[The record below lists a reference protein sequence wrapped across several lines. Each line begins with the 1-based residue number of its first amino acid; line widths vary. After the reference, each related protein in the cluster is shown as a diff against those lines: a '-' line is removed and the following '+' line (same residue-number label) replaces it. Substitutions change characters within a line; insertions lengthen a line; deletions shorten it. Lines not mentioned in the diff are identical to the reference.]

1 MKNLFTFLLIL
12 VSGYAFAQK
21 TITGTVTDEEG
32 ETLPYAAVVVKGT
45 STGTVTDDNG
55 KFTLK
60 VPEGATTLV
69 VSYTGLETVEV
80 EINGQSTIDVKMGE
94 SSLDLDPV
102 VVSASKRKEKLLEA
116 PAAIDVIDAKEIQVN
131 VSTSPTDYV
140 KDVAGVDVMKTGIAQ
155 SNVVTR
161 GFNNIFSGSVLTMI
175 DYRIGSVPS
184 LRVNVN
190 QLMPGNYL
198 DIERVEVLKGPASAL
213 YGPNA
218 ASGAIHILTKSPLD
232 EKKDYNT
239 TVTLGGGERSTF
251 IAQFRHT
258 GKVKK
263 STESSPLAIGYRISG
278 QYLQA
283 HDWTYDDPEEP
294 DSIVFGKQTPDGR
307 IPLYEDGTEVP
318 DSLIAQGINGDTVV
332 NNRNNFLQNYNI
344 DGRLDI
350 RINSNTEVILSGGY
364 SNASGIELTG
374 LGAGQAVKWNYLYGQ
389 ARFKWK
395 DLFIQG
401 YMNASDAGDTYL
413 LRSGNL
419 IIDKSKFYV
428 GQIQH
433 SYEKGKWRFIYG
445 GDAQLTRPE
454 TEGTINGR
462 NEDSDNID
470 IYGGYVQ
477 AEYKANDW
485 LKLLAATRVD
495 YSTAVEDP
503 AVSPRAAAV
512 IKPYPG
518 HNVRLTYNR
527 AFSSP
532 SALTNSLDIMERQDP
547 FGIGTLIPSITTGYD
562 IRALG
567 NGNGFNFNRNDQ
579 GVLQFRTPFA
589 PLFNNA
595 TTADYFSL
603 NDANYFDEMW
613 TLLRILFAGS
623 FTGDGLDP
631 SAVQN
636 VNSSLLTQLPDG
648 VGTALIPLNLDKAGF
663 FHDEAV
669 NPDDIKD
676 IAPVGNQ
683 ITNTYEIG
691 YNGLIAKRMVF
702 KLDMYRSDV
711 HDFVSPLLI
720 QTPNVFLDQAEL
732 YAALNEIA
740 SNSSDPQL
748 VADLLEFDKVENG
761 GNGNGDG
768 LEEVVGFLSGFPLGT
783 ISPEEAND
791 PSVLLTYRNFGQI
804 TVYGF
809 DVDVIYFLTEKIKLG
824 ATYSFVNKD
833 EFETEGQIIALN
845 APRHKFNFTTTFNF
859 EKIGLNVGMRWRWQ
873 DAFPANSGVYAGDV
887 PALNQLD
894 LNADYALPFS
904 KQTHVSVTVQNVY
917 DNQIREFVGVPT
929 MGRLT
934 LFRVSH
940 TF

>member
-1 MKNLFTFLLIL
+1 MKHLFTLLLL
-12 VSGYAFAQK
+12 VTTFGAFAQR
-21 TITGTVTDEEG
+21 TITGTITDENG
-32 ETLPYAAVVVKGT
+32 ETLPFATVLVKGT
-45 STGTVTDDNG
+45 TTGVIADENG
-55 KFTLK
+55 KYSIS
-60 VPEGATTLV
+60 VPEGSTTLV
-69 VSYTGLETVEV
+69 FNYTGLEPVEM
-80 EINGQSTIDVKMGE
+80 ELGSGSTLDAKMGK

-116 PAAIDVIDAKEIQVN
+116 PAAMDVIDAKEIAVN
-131 VSTSPTDYV
+131 VATNPTEYV
-140 KDVAGVDVMKTGIAQ
+140 KDVAGVDIMRTGVAQ

-232 EKKDYNT
+232 EKKDFNT
-239 TVTLGGGERSTF
+239 TISLGGGGRSTM
-251 IAQFRHT
+251 IAQFRHAA
-258 GKVKK
+258 KLKK
-263 STESSPLAIGYRISG
+263 ATAESPLAIGFRVSG

-283 HDWTYDDPEEP
+283 HDWPYEDPEEP
-294 DSIVFGKQTPDGR
+294 DSIVFGKQTPNGR
-307 IPLYEDGTEVP
+307 IPLYADGTEVP
-318 DSLIAQGINGDTVV
+318 DSLIEQGINGDTVV
-332 NNRNNFLQNYNI
+332 NNRNNFLQNYNF
-344 DGRLDI
+344 DARLDV
-350 RINSNTEVILSGGY
+350 RFNPNTELILSGGY
-364 SNASGIELTG
+364 SNASGVELTG
-374 LGAGQAVKWNYLYGQ
+374 LGAGQAVNWNYKYGQ
-389 ARFKWK
+389 VRFRWK

-401 YMNASDAGDTYL
+401 YLNASDAGDTYL

-419 IIDKSKFYV
+419 IIDKSKFIV

-433 SYEKGKWRFIYG
+433 SYTKGKLRLVYG

-470 IYGGYVQ
+470 IYGGYIQ
-477 AEYKANDW
+477 GEHETTDW
-485 LKLLAATRVD
+485 LKLVAAIRVD

-512 IKPYPG
+512 IKPFPG
-518 HNVRLTYNR
+518 HNFRVTYNR
-527 AFSSP
+527 AFSAP
-532 SALTNSLDIMERQDP
+532 SALTNSLDIMESQDA
-547 FGIGTLIPSITTGYD
+547 FGLGNLIPAITTGID
-562 IRALG
+562 VRALG
-567 NGNGFNFNRNDQ
+567 NGNGFNFSRTDN

-589 PLFNNA
+589 PLFNQ
-595 TTADYFSL
+595 TVEDYFAL
-603 NDANYFDEMW
+603 DNQDYFNEMW
-613 TLLRILFAGS
+613 TLMRILFAGN
-623 FTGDGLDP
+623 FAGDIGA

-648 VGTALIPLNLDKAGF
+648 VGTSLIPLNLDQLGF
-663 FHDEAV
+663 FYDEAV
-669 NPDDIKD
+669 DPSSVQDIV
-676 IAPVGNQ
+676 PVGNQ

-691 YNGLIAKRMVF
+691 YNGLIAQRMVV
-702 KLDMYRSDV
+702 KVDAYRTDIK
-711 HDFVSPLLI
+711 DFVGPLRI
-720 QTPNVFLDQAEL
+720 ETPNVFLDYGTL
-732 YAALNEIA
+732 YSALNEIA

-748 VADLLEFDKVENG
+748 AADLLEFDKVENG

-768 LEEVVGFLSGFPLGT
+768 LEEVAGFMAGFPLGT
-783 ISPEEAND
+783 VSPQEAND

-804 TVYGF
+804 SVYGF
-809 DVDVIYFLTEKIKLG
+809 DFDLIYFLTEQLKFG

-845 APRHKFNFTTTFNF
+845 APQHKANVNAAYSL
-859 EKIGLNVGMRWRWQ
+859 EKIGLSLGLRFRWQ
-873 DAFPANSGVYAGDV
+873 AGFPANSGVYVGDV
-887 PALNQLD
+887 PSLHQMD
-894 LNADYALPFS
+894 FNADYALPFS
-904 KQTHVSVTVQNVY
+904 KQTHISLTVQNLY
-917 DNQIREFVGVPT
+917 DNKIREFVGVPT

-934 LFRVSH
+934 LARISH